1 MHKPDFGKD
10 RFEVTITVH
19 ENCQTFSTRSLDGNP
34 ITYQDIVGALETVK
48 MSYFFEQSGI
58 NVEEYRKWQAI
69 QNKKKAAK
77 KINKID

>member
-19 ENCQTFSTRSLDGNP
+19 ENCQTFSVRSIDGEP
-34 ITYQDIVGALETVK
+34 VTYQAIIGALDTVK

-58 NVEEYRKWQAI
+58 NVEEYRKWHAI
-69 QNKKKAAK
+69 QNKKKAK
-77 KINKID
+77 VKPH